1 MEISEIKTLDDALA
15 VIRQLLEIVKKQGD
29 EIAKLR
35 QENEKLRQ
43 ENAWLKRQLFGSKA
57 EHYIPTDDTPSL
69 FPEEESPA
77 QPEESPSTTVSGH
90 ERKVRQANVLSE
102 IPADLPREE
111 RVIDVPEDQRQG
123 MKLIG
128 YAESE
133 RIAYRTGL
141 YVIHFKRAKYA
152 APNDAL
158 CGVVTA
164 PAPGDVFDSASGRSR
179 YDVSFVAKVV
189 ADKVENAIPLER
201 QARMFGSEGLPV
213 APSTLEYL
221 YRNSAALLEPLYR
234 RMIEL
239 IMECEILHVDET
251 FIKLLVKGS
260 GKSKQAYLWCR
271 VTGCG
276 PPLAAFHFAPSR
288 SREVAELLLGDY
300 SGTVIRDSYTG
311 YETLENCD
319 VACCWAH
326 ARRYFVTAFDNG
338 FGKAEEPL
346 KLIRALYRIECEAKR
361 KAEAKGTETAL
372 FQFRKEGCRESRK
385 LAGQFFACCRT
396 LSGEERPSS
405 PVARAVNYA
414 LNIEAELTRF
424 LDDPKLNI
432 DNNPAERLNRGI
444 ALIRKNS
451 LFAGSEKG
459 GRNLAILYSFA
470 ASCKANGLAFGNWL
484 KDVLPRLASA
494 TPTEFDD
501 LLPHRWKPIE

>member
-1 MEISEIKTLDDALA
+1 MVLPAVTTLDEAKS
-15 VIRQLLEIVKKQGD
+15 VIRNQAEEIERLG
-29 EIAKLR
+29 
-35 QENEKLRQ
+35 N
-43 ENAWLKRQLFGSKA
+43 ENAWLKRQIFGAKSERFLPDSDETQPLPGFEPPPA
-57 EHYIPTDDTPSL
+57 
-69 FPEEESPA
+69 EESVPA
-77 QPEESPSTTVSGH
+77 PQKVAEH
-90 ERKVRQANVLSE
+90 ERKPRQENALSE
-102 IPADLPREE
+102 IPAGLPREE
-111 RVIDVPEDQRQG
+111 RIIDVPEAEREG
-123 MKLIG
+123 LTLIG

-152 APNDAL
+152 DPDRPEN
-158 CGVVTA
+158 GVTTA
-164 PAPGDVFDSASGRSR
+164 PAPGDFFDTDSGRTR
-179 YDVSFVAKVV
+179 YDASFVAKVV
-189 ADKVENAIPLER
+189 ADKIENSIPLER
-201 QARMFGSEGLPV
+201 QAKMFANEGLPV

-319 VACCWAH
+319 VACCWAQ

-346 KLIRALYRIECEAKR
+346 KLIRALYRIEREAKR
-361 KAEAKGTETAL
+361 KAEVKGTETAL
-372 FQFRKEGCRESRK
+372 FQFRKEGRRESRK

-484 KDVLPRLASA
+484 KDILPRLASA

-501 LLPHRWKPIE
+501 LLPHRWKPAE

>member
-1 MEISEIKTLDDALA
+1 M
-15 VIRQLLEIVKKQGD
+15 
-29 EIAKLR
+29 
-35 QENEKLRQ
+35 
-43 ENAWLKRQLFGSKA
+43 
-57 EHYIPTDDTPSL
+57 
-69 FPEEESPA
+69 
-77 QPEESPSTTVSGH
+77 
-90 ERKVRQANVLSE
+90 SE

-111 RVIDVPEDQRQG
+111 RIIDVPEAEREG
-123 MKLIG
+123 LTLIG

-152 APNDAL
+152 DPDCPEN
-158 CGVVTA
+158 GVTTA
-164 PAPGDVFDSASGRSR
+164 PAPGDFFDTDSGRTR
-179 YDVSFVAKVV
+179 YDASFVAKMV
-189 ADKVENAIPLER
+189 ADKVENSIPLER
-201 QARMFGSEGLPV
+201 QAKMFANEGLPV

-221 YRNSAALLEPLYR
+221 YRNSAGLLEPLYR
-234 RMIEL
+234 RMVEL

-271 VTGCG
+271 VIGCG

-372 FQFRKEGCRESRK
+372 FQFRKEGRRESRK

-414 LNIEAELTRF
+414 LNIETELTRF

-494 TPTEFDD
+494 TSTEFDD
-501 LLPHRWKPIE
+501 LLPHRRKPIE

>member
-1 MEISEIKTLDDALA
+1 M
-15 VIRQLLEIVKKQGD
+15 
-29 EIAKLR
+29 
-35 QENEKLRQ
+35 
-43 ENAWLKRQLFGSKA
+43 
-57 EHYIPTDDTPSL
+57 
-69 FPEEESPA
+69 
-77 QPEESPSTTVSGH
+77 
-90 ERKVRQANVLSE
+90 SE
-102 IPADLPREE
+102 IPAGLPREE
-111 RVIDVPEDQRQG
+111 RIIDVPEAEREG
-123 MKLIG
+123 LTLIG

-152 APNDAL
+152 DPDRPEN
-158 CGVVTA
+158 GVTTA
-164 PAPGDVFDSASGRSR
+164 PAPGDFFDTDSGRTR
-179 YDVSFVAKVV
+179 YDASFVAKVV
-189 ADKVENAIPLER
+189 ADKIENSISLER
-201 QARMFGSEGLPV
+201 QAKMFANEGLPV

-221 YRNSAALLEPLYR
+221 YRNSAELLEPLYR

-251 FIKLLVKGS
+251 FIKLPVKGS

-346 KLIRALYRIECEAKR
+346 KLIRALYRIEREAKR

-372 FQFRKEGCRESRK
+372 FQFRKEGRRESRK

-396 LSGEERPSS
+396 LSEEERPSS

-414 LNIEAELTRF
+414 LNIETELTRF

-484 KDVLPRLASA
+484 KDILPRLASA
-494 TPTEFDD
+494 TPAESDN
-501 LLPHRWKPIE
+501 LLPHRWKPAE